1 MKQFRV
7 LYQVFLLTV
16 LITAVSLVPVQADST
31 ENFTST
37 TFTPETGILIPGAV
51 EVSPETGGRSIKNR
65 WSINA
70 NIAYSSYSIN
80 ADTENNINNQTGS
93 IGYLGVSTRY
103 GITEDLMLSGEFD
116 YLYGSL
122 SSNISGTT
130 IANSYSGF
138 PVSVN
143 ILLFVPMNNFGI
155 YAGIGPVY
163 LASLSLKQKVN
174 GVQGTDTGFGA
185 GAQGMIGM
193 ETYLTSDSSLGL
205 ELRYRHINLYQ
216 NNRKSIAPLD
226 SLSVGLNL
234 IFYL

>member
-1 MKQFRV
+1 MRTLRV
-7 LYQVFLLTV
+7 IYGLLSLSVMVFV
-16 LITAVSLVPVQADST
+16 VSGMPAYADTT
-31 ENFTST
+31 ENFTAT
-37 TFTPETGILIPGAV
+37 TFTSATRITIPGAV
-51 EVSPETGGRSIKNR
+51 VVSPETGGRSIKNK

-80 ADTENNINNQTGS
+80 ANTENNINNQTGS
-93 IGYLGVSTRY
+93 IGYLGVSARY

-174 GVQGTDTGFGA
+174 GVQGTDSGFGA

-193 ETYLTSDSSLGL
+193 ETYLTSNSSLGL